1 MKYLDSVM
9 LVLGVLGMV
18 FCFYVAY
25 GNPNAPAAQ
34 MQVMTTASAALA
46 LAGYIGWRIERKR

>member
-1 MKYLDSVM
+1 M